1 MDYNLSS
8 YPYPSRRRVIMARRG
23 MVCTGQP
30 LAAQAGLRM
39 LLQGGNAVDAALATA
54 ICLTVVEPDCNGLG
68 SDAFALVWIKNRL
81 YGLNGSGPAP
91 ALLTRD
97 KVLAAGYTEMPQRGW
112 IPVTV
117 PGAVSAWAE
126 LHRRFGR
133 LPFAKLFEPAI
144 EYARD
149 GFPVSP
155 IAGKL
160 WKAAENTFAP
170 YRDDPAF
177 AGFFSTFL
185 PTGSAPE
192 VGETVAFPD
201 HARTLERLAQ
211 TGGEAFYRGELAD
224 KIDQFSRATGG
235 YLRKEDLAGYRAQWV
250 DPIRTDYRG
259 YDVWEIPPNGHGITA
274 LMALNIMKGFHLEER
289 ETLDSYHKQIEA
301 MKLAF
306 SDARHYVADP
316 RFMHARVEDLL
327 SQDYADQRRSLIG
340 DRALEPRW
348 GKPFSGGTVY
358 LCTADGEGNMVSFIQ
373 SNFRGFGSGMVIPG
387 TGIALNDRG
396 NNFSLD
402 PSMDNCLAPGKKPY
416 HTIIPGFLTKD
427 GKAVGP
433 FGVMGGFMQPQG
445 HLQVILNTLD
455 FHMNP
460 QAALDAPRW
469 QWIEGKKVEVEAQVD
484 SAIIEGLRARGHEI
498 VVKQDRSTFGRGQ
511 IIWRR
516 EDGTLVGAT
525 EGRTDGTV
533 AAF

>member
-68 SDAFALVWIKNRL
+68 SDAFALVWIKDRL

-97 KVLAAGYTEMPQRGW
+97 KVLAAGHSEMPQRGW

-160 WKAAENTFAP
+160 WKAAETTFAP
-170 YRDDPAF
+170 FRDDPAF

-250 DPIRTDYRG
+250 DPIRT
-259 YDVWEIPPNGHGITA
+259 
-274 LMALNIMKGFHLEER
+274 
-289 ETLDSYHKQIEA
+289 
-301 MKLAF
+301 
-306 SDARHYVADP
+306 
-316 RFMHARVEDLL
+316 
-327 SQDYADQRRSLIG
+327 
-340 DRALEPRW
+340 EP
-348 GKPFSGGTVY
+348 GPVGGSHPHR
-358 LCTADGEGNMVSFIQ
+358 L
-373 SNFRGFGSGMVIPG
+373 PG
-387 TGIALNDRG
+387 L
-396 NNFSLD
+396 
-402 PSMDNCLAPGKKPY
+402 
-416 HTIIPGFLTKD
+416 
-427 GKAVGP
+427 
-433 FGVMGGFMQPQG
+433 
-445 HLQVILNTLD
+445 
-455 FHMNP
+455 
-460 QAALDAPRW
+460 
-469 QWIEGKKVEVEAQVD
+469 
-484 SAIIEGLRARGHEI
+484 
-498 VVKQDRSTFGRGQ
+498 
-511 IIWRR
+511 
-516 EDGTLVGAT
+516 
-525 EGRTDGTV
+525 
-533 AAF
+533 